1 MFADKSREIFIFTQ
15 TNNKNKEEFFKKI
28 GVNIIKLDKSANS
41 KKDISKIFFFLKQ
54 LGFNRILVESGV
66 KYINEIL
73 KYNLIRNFYLF
84 KSSFNL
90 KNNGKNNTKLNLI
103 KKLRTTTNNKVKINL
118 NGDSLYKIQL

>member
-1 MFADKSREIFIFTQ
+1 MFNRYLQNQILHF
-15 TNNKNKEEFFKKI
+15 KN
-28 GVNIIKLDKSANS
+28 
-41 KKDISKIFFFLKQ
+41 DISEIYFFLKQ

-73 KYNLIRNFYLF
+73 KHNLIRNFYLF

-90 KNNGKNNTKLNLI
+90 NNNGKNNTNINLI
-103 KKLRTTTNNKVKINL
+103 RRLKATVKNKVKINL